1 MTDFEPISF
10 TYKNTKQLIELVQA
24 HPCLWDRQAL
34 DYKDRLARDRAWEQI
49 FEELDPQ
56 FKECSATTKHDIGLD
71 RFCYY
76 VCPTLA
82 ICLWDRQAPDYKD
95 RLARDRAWEQIFEE
109 LDPQFKE
116 CSATT
121 KHDIGT
127 TITKKWYNIRDSYVK
142 SLKPDYLGR
151 RNRPYIHAELL
162 RFLDDCY
169 IEKINTSF
177 LSKQRRNPEDFDGL
191 ETEEQEL
198 EETEP
203 WEQKVFV
210 TLEEEPAQKRART
223 EYSPEQ
229 RENKTNEEDII
240 AVLSNL
246 IQKEEDEDRAFFKS
260 ITPSVKKLSENSKFE
275 FRIEVLKLIK
285 KLRAKDKGE
294 MKIEESSNDS
304 DSE

>member
-1 MTDFEPISF
+1 MTDIEPISF

-24 HPCLWDRQAL
+24 RP
-34 DYKDRLARDRAWEQI
+34 
-49 FEELDPQ
+49 
-56 FKECSATTKHDIGLD
+56 
-71 RFCYY
+71 
-76 VCPTLA
+76 
-82 ICLWDRQAPDYKD
+82 CLWDRQAPDYKD
-95 RLARDRAWEQIFEE
+95 RLARDRAWGQIFEE
-109 LDPQFKE
+109 LDPQFTE
-116 CSATT
+116 YSATS
-121 KHDIGT
+121 KQDIGT

-169 IEKINTSF
+169 IEKLNTSF
-177 LSKQRRNPEDFDGL
+177 LTKQIRNPEDYDEL
-191 ETEEQEL
+191 ETGDQEADDA
-198 EETEP
+198 EP

-229 RENKTNEEDII
+229 REKTNEEDII
-240 AVLSNL
+240 SVLSSL

-260 ITPSVKKLSENSKFE
+260 ITPSVKKLSENSKLK

-285 KLRAKDKGE
+285 NLRAKDKDE
-294 MKIEESSNDS
+294 SKTEESNTTDSDIS

>member
-10 TYKNTKQLIELVQA
+10 THKNTKQLIELVQA
-24 HPCLWDRQAL
+24 RP
-34 DYKDRLARDRAWEQI
+34 
-49 FEELDPQ
+49 
-56 FKECSATTKHDIGLD
+56 
-71 RFCYY
+71 
-76 VCPTLA
+76 
-82 ICLWDRQAPDYKD
+82 CLWDRQAPDYKD
-95 RLARDRAWEQIFEE
+95 RLARDRAWAQIFEE
-109 LDPQFKE
+109 LDPQFTE
-116 CSATT
+116 YSATS
-121 KHDIGT
+121 KQDIGT
-127 TITKKWYNIRDSYVK
+127 TIMKKWYNIRDSYVK

-151 RNRPYIHAELL
+151 RNRTYIHAELL

-177 LSKQRRNPEDFDGL
+177 LIKQRRNPEDFDEL
-191 ETEEQEL
+191 DTEDPERD
-198 EETEP
+198 ETEP

-240 AVLSNL
+240 SILSNL

-260 ITPSVKKLSENSKFE
+260 ITPSVKKLSENSKFK

-285 KLRAKDKGE
+285 NLRAKDKE
-294 MKIEESSNDS
+294 TETEESSNNS

>member
-10 TYKNTKQLIELVQA
+10 TYKNTKKLIELVQA
-24 HPCLWDRQAL
+24 RP
-34 DYKDRLARDRAWEQI
+34 
-49 FEELDPQ
+49 
-56 FKECSATTKHDIGLD
+56 
-71 RFCYY
+71 
-76 VCPTLA
+76 
-82 ICLWDRQAPDYKD
+82 CLWDRQAPDYKD
-95 RLARDRAWEQIFEE
+95 RLARDRAWGQIFEE

-169 IEKINTSF
+169 IEKLNTSF
-177 LSKQRRNPEDFDGL
+177 LNKRRNQEGDFDEL
-191 ETEEQEL
+191 ETEEP

-210 TLEEEPAQKRART
+210 TLDEEPAQKRART
-223 EYSPEQ
+223 EYSPDQ
-229 RENKTNEEDII
+229 RENNKTNEEDII
-240 AVLSNL
+240 SILSNL

-260 ITPSVKKLSENSKFE
+260 ITPSVKKLSESSKFE

-285 KLRAKDKGE
+285 NLRAKDKGE
-294 MKIEESSNDS
+294 TKIEESNNDSAS